1 MKSNSTTRFSDRV
14 AYYIKYRPG
23 YPAKVITLLNR
34 EIGLSPATVI
44 ADIGSG
50 TGISSELFLKNGNRV
65 FGVEPNQP
73 MREAAESRLAG
84 YDAFISINGTAEA
97 TTLPDA
103 SVDLVTAGQAFHWF
117 DPDQARREFMRILKP
132 GGAVALLWNDRRI
145 DTTAFLQAYE
155 AVLLDY
161 ATDYR
166 EVNHRNVS
174 DEMLSRFF
182 GSGGFTKAVLPNSQL
197 FDYAG
202 LEGRLLS
209 SSYVPAPGHPNY
221 DPMLKRLREIF
232 DAHQMDHCISFDYD
246 TQVFSGRIV

>member
-103 SVDLVTAGQAFHWF
+103 SVDLVTAGQ
-117 DPDQARREFMRILKP
+117 I
-132 GGAVALLWNDRRI
+132 
-145 DTTAFLQAYE
+145 
-155 AVLLDY
+155 
-161 ATDYR
+161 
-166 EVNHRNVS
+166 
-174 DEMLSRFF
+174 
-182 GSGGFTKAVLPNSQL
+182 
-197 FDYAG
+197 
-202 LEGRLLS
+202 GR
-209 SSYVPAPGHPNY
+209 
-221 DPMLKRLREIF
+221 
-232 DAHQMDHCISFDYD
+232 AH
-246 TQVFSGRIV
+246 V